1 MIGNS
6 YADMLD
12 ESQISIILSTLTR
25 LAEKSLREL
34 KLKGSF
40 VNSGFV
46 SELPT
51 MPHLEGIQFIPL
63 PSRIV
68 EFGRQLLTEVVLDFA
83 KRCPVLLKPR
93 FLRYPHILGSLAIS
107 EGPPG
112 GEYGV
117 DPHPDWRLYCQ
128 TEYAQ

>member
-6 YADMLD
+6 YGEMLD
-12 ESQISIILSTLTR
+12 ANQIYIIFSTVKR

-46 SELPT
+46 SDLPT
-51 MPHLEGIQFIPL
+51 MPYLEGLQLIPM
-63 PSRIV
+63 PSRIL
-68 EFGRQLLTEVVLDFA
+68 EFGGQLLTEDVLDFA

-93 FLRYPHILGSLAIS
+93 FLRYPHIMGSIAIS

-117 DPHPDWRLYCQ
+117 DAHPDWRLYCQ